1 MLNAFKIIT
10 NIVSKK
16 MLVFIIMPKK
26 KVVKKKKK
34 VVKKKKYSD
43 KIYKSSY
50 IPFLSLDYDEKRYVE
65 DMELEF
71 LERKKGMAFIVFM
84 TFMVNFIIGYLM
96 SPSIKKRNFSVLLE
110 FLYNPNGY
118 GKFTGINEEILVKE
132 YKKKR
137 NINENKLGTKIN
149 EKLKTILEVEME
161 INANLEDGSQ
171 MNTAMNL
178 ISGGFRRVFSMFN
191 MKNTNCVK
199 LLVDYKLL
207 KIVPSAPVGKRVL
220 ISNGAGGWNNY
231 HDDKNQY
238 NELMDEYVKNTSI
251 FKGNSFGLSKYF
263 NVDKNPEWVSKR
275 RKELFLRRILHIL
288 PLLGIIIS
296 IPVAIS
302 LYYVVM
308 DFSRHILEI
317 KLLLLYKPLKQEM
330 DEELRK
336 KESEERKKR
345 QEDSKQ
351 YAQQEQDNNEGLS
364 GQQSGGVDFGRKRKK
379 RKVKKRKK
387 RKVKKRKKRKVKKIP
402 ASLKKKCKR
411 LKIRLTLKK
420 GGKRVYKSETMLK
433 KQCSNKS
440 KKK

>member
-1 MLNAFKIIT
+1 
-10 NIVSKK
+10 
-16 MLVFIIMPKK
+16 
-26 KVVKKKKK
+26 
-34 VVKKKKYSD
+34 
-43 KIYKSSY
+43 
-50 IPFLSLDYDEKRYVE
+50 SLDYDEKRYVE

-96 SPSIKKRNFSVLLE
+96 SPSIKKHNFSVLLE
-110 FLYNPNGY
+110 FLYNTRGM

-137 NINENKLGTKIN
+137 NINENKLGAKIN
-149 EKLKTILEVEME
+149 ERLKRIIEVEME
-161 INANLEDGSQ
+161 INANLGDGSQ

-231 HDDKNQY
+231 GDKKDVR
-238 NELMDEYVKNTSI
+238 ELMGEYVKNTSI

-296 IPVAIS
+296 I
-302 LYYVVM
+302 
-308 DFSRHILEI
+308 
-317 KLLLLYKPLKQEM
+317 
-330 DEELRK
+330 
-336 KESEERKKR
+336 
-345 QEDSKQ
+345 
-351 YAQQEQDNNEGLS
+351 
-364 GQQSGGVDFGRKRKK
+364 
-379 RKVKKRKK
+379 
-387 RKVKKRKKRKVKKIP
+387 
-402 ASLKKKCKR
+402 
-411 LKIRLTLKK
+411 
-420 GGKRVYKSETMLK
+420 
-433 KQCSNKS
+433 
-440 KKK
+440 